1 MTKLPIT
8 GQLAISGNYLINR
21 YFDDARR
28 QIATLLE
35 AVDLDISKPIKWSD
49 LPPEKRRAVAQIYQ
63 QVLAQMTAVV
73 GSATSRAWIAQ
84 TEQSKALSILD
95 KEERRQLTEE
105 NLRKLSAFRSRKVGG
120 LSLSGRIWQYVKQE
134 QDSIELVLQRVIA
147 EQNNSGDAYKLFAK
161 YLDAPEEMIRYIQK
175 QGKPDETAKAFA
187 QFHRGTGVY
196 RDPVKNILRMM
207 RTEVNRATKTA
218 DWQLMQSNPYVV
230 GYEIKRSSREHKYKD
245 KCEVCKRLVGVYPKT
260 FHFVGWHPQCECA
273 CTPIYASREEQRQIR
288 RQLKAG
294 KKPEEIRS
302 QEGPRGLP
310 TAFVSVMAQYQTEGR
325 ALPFAMSEALSTYK
339 PSPLDSSRLRQ
350 AKRTP
355 EERKAIQERWD
366 GRYKAYRK
374 QLQRE
379 AKEKF
384 SGQFVPLSIGDVK
397 ITSNSIKEWLNQP
410 HSMYR
415 EKNELIRQID
425 QVILGAEYIGKS
437 IYHKEGKSNIVFS
450 HIMKTKVVGIDS
462 WIILREDDKGVISLH
477 SISDNSKVTNGLIKN

>member
-35 AVDLDISKPIKWSD
+35 AVELDISKPIKWSD

-302 QEGPRGLP
+302 QEAPRGLP

-339 PSPLDSSRLRQ
+339 PSALDSSRLRQ
-350 AKRTP
+350 TKRTP
-355 EERKAIQERWD
+355 EERQAIQERWD
-366 GRYKAYRK
+366 KRNTIRKKEAEELRLAKEYDVYRDFSNQGGGQVKISKLLSREDKAKADYQQMKRVAEFMARQGAEVTILPRIHYKSPAYREIYGALIGTDYERK
-374 QLQRE
+374 CPDLLIDG
-379 AKEKF
+379 KF
-384 SGQFVPLSIGDVK
+384 YEFESYVRP
-397 ITSNSIKEWLNQP
+397 W
-410 HSMYR
+410 
-415 EKNELIRQID
+415 
-425 QVILGAEYIGKS
+425 GKRRLV
-437 IYHKEGKSNIVFS
+437 E
-450 HIMKTKVVGIDS
+450 
-462 WIILREDDKGVISLH
+462 
-477 SISDNSKVTNGLIKN
+477 